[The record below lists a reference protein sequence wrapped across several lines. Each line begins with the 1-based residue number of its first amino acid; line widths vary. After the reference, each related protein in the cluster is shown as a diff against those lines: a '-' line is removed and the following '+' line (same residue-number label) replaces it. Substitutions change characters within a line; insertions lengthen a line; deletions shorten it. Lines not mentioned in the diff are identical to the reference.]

1 MKKLLNSIRLRL
13 PFGLSTLRSSAT
25 AEDGQ
30 SSAFGLRPVAL
41 ANELGG
47 FFDHGRETLQID
59 PTATLPVASKYL
71 VYERGSTLYY
81 AKPSAGVNMPLGVSP
96 DAPYQLGDF
105 LDVER
110 FGASEGT
117 QIGLSAGAIT
127 IDHLVGSAA
136 GGLVQDVTA
145 AANGTYWVIG
155 RAIKTVAAANQEI
168 SFLTVPP
175 YQVTVTGGALAYA
188 TPA

>member
-1 MKKLLNSIRLRL
+1 MKAMKKILNL
-13 PFGLSTLRSSAT
+13 
-25 AEDGQ
+25 
-30 SSAFGLRPVAL
+30 LRPRLTIGRRPKGVVAL

-47 FFDHGRETLQID
+47 MFAHARETLQID
-59 PTATLPVASKYL
+59 PSVTFPVSGKYL

-81 AKPSAGVNMPLGVSP
+81 AKPTGGVNLPLGISP
-96 DAPYQLGDF
+96 DAPYQIGDF

-117 QIGLSAGAIT
+117 QLGYSAGAIT

-136 GGLVQDVTA
+136 SGLVQDVTA

-155 RAIKTVAAANQEI
+155 RAIRTVTVANQEI
-168 SFLTVPP
+168 SFLTCAP
-175 YQVTVTGGALAYA
+175 YQVTVTGGTLTYA
-188 TPA
+188 APA

>member
-1 MKKLLNSIRLRL
+1 MKKLLTKIQLLVRHSRI
-13 PFGLSTLRSSAT
+13 GDSGS
-25 AEDGQ
+25 
-30 SSAFGLRPVAL
+30 LRPKGAIAL

-47 FFDHGRETLQID
+47 MFDRGRETLQID
-59 PTATLPVASKYL
+59 PAATIPVTSKYL
-71 VYERGSTLYY
+71 VYERGSSLYY

-96 DAPYQLGDF
+96 DAPYQIGDF

-117 QIGLSAGAIT
+117 QIGYSAGAVT

-155 RAIKTVAAANQEI
+155 RALKTVTVANQEI
-168 SFLTVPP
+168 SFLTVAP
-175 YQVTVTGGALAYA
+175 YQVTVTGGVLAYA
-188 TPA
+188 APA

>member
-1 MKKLLNSIRLRL
+1 MKKLQTILLSALASLRLRA
-13 PFGLSTLRSSAT
+13 SALKNSVHPP
-25 AEDGQ
+25 GV
-30 SSAFGLRPVAL
+30 LAL

-47 FFDHGRETLQID
+47 LFDHARETLQID
-59 PTATLPVASKYL
+59 PSVSFPVSSKYL

-81 AKPSAGVNMPLGVSP
+81 AKPTAGVNLPLGTSP
-96 DAPYQLGDF
+96 DAPYQIGDF

-110 FGASEGT
+110 YGASAGT
-117 QIGLSAGAIT
+117 QLGYSAGAIT

-168 SFLTVPP
+168 SFLTCPP
-175 YQVTVTGGALAYA
+175 YQVTITSGALAYA
-188 TPA
+188 VPA

>member
-1 MKKLLNSIRLRL
+1 MKKLTSLLMFSLQHFTFSR
-13 PFGLSTLRSSAT
+13 
-25 AEDGQ
+25 
-30 SSAFGLRPVAL
+30 RPKGAVAL

-47 FFDHGRETLQID
+47 MFAHGRETLQID
-59 PTATLPVASKYL
+59 PSVTFPVSSKYL
-71 VYERGSTLYY
+71 VYERGSSLYY
-81 AKPSAGVNMPLGVSP
+81 AKPSAGVNLPLGISP
-96 DAPYQLGDF
+96 DAPYQIGDF

-117 QIGLSAGAIT
+117 QLGYSAGAIT

-155 RAIKTVAAANQEI
+155 RALKTVSAANQEI
-168 SFLTVPP
+168 SFLSCPP
-175 YQVTVTGGALAYA
+175 YPVTVTGGVLAYA
-188 TPA
+188 VPA